1 MAPYGVDRV
10 LWPEVLVW
18 PEKLF
23 HSGGNDFADGVL
35 TGPKQ
40 QEDAMSEVLIDVQNL
55 AKSYG
60 GFRAVK
66 GVSFDV
72 RRGEVLGFLGPN
84 GAGKST
90 TMKMLTCVLAPT
102 EGTAKVAGFDV
113 FDQSLAVRERIG
125 YLPEDTPLYKD
136 LSVVEYLDFVGRTR
150 GMSPPFGASVLKKSA
165 SAVALLRQRVNS
177 LVSFQ
182 KASVNGSVSPRPCC
196 TTLTS

>member
-10 LWPEVLVW
+10 LWHEVLVW

-23 HSGGNDFADGVL
+23 HSGGTDFADGVV

-40 QEDAMSEVLIDVQNL
+40 QEDARSEVLIDVQNL

-113 FDQSLAVRERIG
+113 FDQSLAVRNGLVIYPR
-125 YLPEDTPLYKD
+125 TPLSTKTCPLSNTWT
-136 LSVVEYLDFVGRTR
+136 LSVGRAVC
-150 GMSPPFGASVLKKSA
+150 PHPSA
-165 SAVALLRQRVNS
+165 PAY
-177 LVSFQ
+177 
-182 KASVNGSVSPRPCC
+182 
-196 TTLTS
+196 